1 MSGDLP
7 TRAPVFSIV
16 MPTYDTPS
24 KLLRLAMTSVLA
36 QTFRDWELIVVDDA
50 SPIRET
56 VEIAAE
62 FAAYDPRVVVQALH
76 ENQGISGSTNAGI
89 ERATGDFVVLFD
101 HDDLLAPTALQ
112 SVFDAITPSI
122 DYVYTD
128 EDKIDDEGRHYD
140 AFHKP
145 HWSPARLLGQM
156 YTSHLSVVRRSLIA
170 EIGGFRSDVDGSQD
184 HDLVLRVT
192 ERARGIVHVPQVLY
206 HWRATAGSTAL
217 NPSAKDFAWEAG
229 RRAVQ
234 DALDRRSIAGVAA
247 LGPIPG
253 TYRIDR
259 QARAQDVDVIVV
271 ARPRPGS
278 DGTVG
283 VVERI
288 AATVRGFA
296 PSANSRLSFTVVHE
310 GPGGAELDGMI
321 DDLSGEGITIR
332 PVEAPP
338 ETPFADLLQLGV
350 DATTCDTIVCVQD
363 GVVPLEADVVD
374 RLVAPLDEEDVGMT
388 GPCIV
393 IDGHLSLTGQRFG
406 HDRVDGPEGAFHPV
420 TDVLFRAPV
429 IDREVSTLPGTCLAI
444 ERRVLDL
451 AGGFG
456 QGLDDRSAPADL
468 ALKLTQL
475 ERRILWV
482 RWAEVG
488 VEDQPAADVERDARA
503 DAALLER
510 WYELPTERYLPSVD

>member
-24 KLLRLAMTSVLA
+24 KLLRSAMTSVLA
-36 QTFRDWELIVVDDA
+36 QTFRAWELIVVDDA
-50 SPIRET
+50 SPARET
-56 VEIAAE
+56 REIAAE
-62 FAAYDPRVVVQALH
+62 FAAYDPRVIVHALH
-76 ENQGISGSTNAGI
+76 ENRGISGSTNAGI

-128 EDKIDDEGRHYD
+128 EDKIDDDGRLYD

-145 HWSPARLLGQM
+145 DWSPTRLLGQM
-156 YTSHLSVVRRSLIA
+156 YTSHLSVVRRSLIT

-192 ERARGIVHVPQVLY
+192 ERARDIVHVPQVLY

-234 DALDRRSIAGVAA
+234 DALDRRSIAGVAE

-259 QARAQDVDVIVV
+259 HARAQDVDVIVV
-271 ARPRPGS
+271 ARQRPGS
-278 DGTVG
+278 DGTDG
-283 VVERI
+283 VVERV

-296 PSANSRLSFTVVHE
+296 PSANSRLSFTVAHE
-310 GPGGAELDGMI
+310 GPGAAAFDEMI
-321 DDLSGEGITIR
+321 DALSGEGITVRRI
-332 PVEAPP
+332 EAPLG
-338 ETPFADLLQLGV
+338 TPFAGLLQLGT
-350 DATTCDTIVCVQD
+350 DATTSDTIVYVQD
-363 GVVPLEADVVD
+363 GVVPLQRDVVD
-374 RLVAPLDEEDVGMT
+374 RLVAPLGEEGVALT

-406 HDRVDGPEGAFHPV
+406 SDRVDGPEGAFHPV
-420 TDVLFRAPV
+420 TDALFRAPV

-444 ERRVLDL
+444 ERRALDL
-451 AGGFG
+451 VGGFG

-468 ALKLTQL
+468 ALKLAQL
-475 ERRILWV
+475 GRRIVWV

-488 VEDQPAADVERDARA
+488 LEDQPSVDAERDALS

-510 WYELPTERYLPSVD
+510 WFELPRERYLPSVD